1 MCGRSSLHDAP
12 ISILERFRLPAA
24 IPGFRARY
32 NIAPTHEQWT
42 LGIDAAGAPEIR
54 PRRWGLIPY
63 WARDSSIG
71 SRMINARAESLLEKP
86 AFREAA
92 ARRRCLILADGYYE
106 WTGTGKSKVPMFF
119 HLAGHRAFAMAGL
132 WERWT
137 GGESPL
143 ETCTVVTTDAS
154 SRTSAWHPRMPVLL
168 DLDAAERWVNS
179 ATPIEAAL
187 GLLRPY
193 EGADL
198 ECYEVSKLVNSPSN
212 DSPECMQPAEEPS
225 KEAVSQLSLL
235 PD

>member
-12 ISILERFRLPAA
+12 TNILERFGLPAA
-24 IPGFRARY
+24 IPGFKARY
-32 NIAPTHEQWT
+32 NIVPTHEQWT
-42 LGIDAAGAPEIR
+42 LGVGATGAPEICQ
-54 PRRWGLIPY
+54 RRWGLIPY
-63 WARDSSIG
+63 WAKDSSIG
-71 SRMINARAESLLEKP
+71 ARMINARAESLLEKP
-86 AFREAA
+86 AFREAV

-106 WTGTGKSKVPMFF
+106 WTGAGKSKVPMFF
-119 HLAGHRAFAMAGL
+119 HMAGHRAFAMAGL

-137 GGESPL
+137 GNESPL

-154 SRTSAWHPRMPVLL
+154 SRTAAYHPRMPVLL
-168 DLDAAERWVNS
+168 DLDAAERWVDS
-179 ATPIEAAL
+179 ATPMEAAL

-212 DSPECMQPAEEPS
+212 DSPECMQPAEESPG
-225 KEAVSQLSLL
+225 ETVSQLSLL